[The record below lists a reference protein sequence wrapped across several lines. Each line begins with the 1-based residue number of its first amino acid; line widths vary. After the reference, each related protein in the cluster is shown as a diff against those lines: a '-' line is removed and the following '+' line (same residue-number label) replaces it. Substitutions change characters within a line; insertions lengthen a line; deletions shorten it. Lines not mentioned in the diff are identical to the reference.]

1 MRKYRHELKFIISNQ
16 MAEILKQRLS
26 LIMDIDTHSIYE
38 DNTYLIRSLY
48 FDDIK
53 STAYFEKLDGVE
65 FRKKY
70 RIRIYNGDDSFIRL
84 ECKYKHNNMT
94 SKDQVRIDKTMCEQI
109 VNGDTFDIE
118 IPEKG
123 LLKQFLIDMKLN
135 HLKPAVIVDYRK
147 ILD

>member
-1 MRKYRHELKFIISNQ
+1 MRKYRHELKFIISTQ

-26 LIMDIDTHSIYE
+26 LIMDVDTHSIYE
-38 DNTYLIRSLY
+38 DNTYLNRSLY

-53 STAYFEKLDGVE
+53 STAYYEKLDGVE

-109 VNGDTFDIE
+109 VNGSSHISSAPHHMWLMATTLDSTTVDLLTVS
-118 IPEKG
+118 G
-123 LLKQFLIDMKLN
+123 LPGD
-135 HLKPAVIVDYRK
+135 
-147 ILD
+147 